1 MLSYNDFRGQYI
13 KQKFKGG
20 LREIFLYSPQVS
32 WFLWRDKDPSSS
44 PFNSETSLTVHL
56 LPCQLP
62 AETEPDWKCGDS
74 HWIFGEW
81 LCVCV
86 CIQCCS
92 NVGISFSYFYLYI
105 FKKCVFSYSKDA
117 IKWWKVTVKTF
128 IIFHINAVLFN
139 LVSNVSVSTKIL
151 SSTTVLNNA
160 NKKCFLS
167 AKSAYYNYF
176 LWHWRLE

>member
-1 MLSYNDFRGQYI
+1 MVWEKSFYILHRSPDFYDEI
-13 KQKFKGG
+13 KIH
-20 LREIFLYSPQVS
+20 LPAR
-32 WFLWRDKDPSSS
+32 
-44 PFNSETSLTVHL
+44 LTAKHHL
-56 LPCQLP
+56 LFTFYHVSCQQKQNQTGSV
-62 AETEPDWKCGDS
+62 ETLIGYSVSD
-74 HWIFGEW
+74 
-81 LCVCV
+81 CVFV
-86 CIQCCS
+86 YNAVQMF
-92 NVGISFSYFYLYI
+92 GISFSYFYLYI

-117 IKWWKVTVKTF
+117 IKWWSKGTVKTF